1 MTFVTTLELESGDRR
16 ALDAVVADIKETV
29 ERKGAEFKG
38 PHTPPPDTLSVPLY
52 DGLEA
57 GGQYESWSYTVYTRT
72 VEIVGHDELASAIA
86 TRAFPDQIHVE
97 ADVRSIQ
104 QSGQ

>member
-16 ALDAVVADIKETV
+16 ALDSVVADIKETV

-38 PHTPPPDTLSVPLY
+38 PHTPPPEDLSVPLY
-52 DGLEA
+52 GSLER

-72 VEIVGHDELASAIA
+72 VEIVGHDELASSIA
-86 TRAFPDQIHVE
+86 TREFPDQIHVE

-104 QSGQ
+104 

>member
-16 ALDAVVADIKETV
+16 ALDSVVADIKETV

-38 PHTPPPDTLSVPLY
+38 PHTPPPETLAVPLY
-52 DGLEA
+52 DDLER
-57 GGQYESWSYTVYTRT
+57 GGHFDSWSYTVYTRT
-72 VEIVGHDELASAIA
+72 VEIVGHDELASSIA
-86 TRAFPDQIHVE
+86 TRSFPDQVHVE

-104 QSGQ
+104 QSG